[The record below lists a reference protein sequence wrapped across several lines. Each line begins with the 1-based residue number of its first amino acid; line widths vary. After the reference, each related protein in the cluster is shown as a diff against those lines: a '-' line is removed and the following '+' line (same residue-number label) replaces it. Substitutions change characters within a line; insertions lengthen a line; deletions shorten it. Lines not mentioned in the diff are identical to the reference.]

1 MFSLPTID
9 EVVLNL
15 SNLMT
20 EEKSVLAS
28 SDGGVQSFSF
38 MLSESQWLCNGWS
51 FSTGENRENFHIH
64 IFSGRHGAAHPQ
76 NAVGYTAVDITQTR
90 LAGILQDARQ

>member
-1 MFSLPTID
+1 MFTLPTID

-38 MLSESQWLCNGWS
+38 MLSESQWLCDG
-51 FSTGENRENFHIH
+51 
-64 IFSGRHGAAHPQ
+64 
-76 NAVGYTAVDITQTR
+76 
-90 LAGILQDARQ
+90 

>member
-1 MFSLPTID
+1 MFTLPTID

-38 MLSESQWLCNGWS
+38 MLSESMVMQWLKR
-51 FSTGENRENFHIH
+51 FHRREPRKFP
-64 IFSGRHGAAHPQ
+64 HPH
-76 NAVGYTAVDITQTR
+76 
-90 LAGILQDARQ
+90 L